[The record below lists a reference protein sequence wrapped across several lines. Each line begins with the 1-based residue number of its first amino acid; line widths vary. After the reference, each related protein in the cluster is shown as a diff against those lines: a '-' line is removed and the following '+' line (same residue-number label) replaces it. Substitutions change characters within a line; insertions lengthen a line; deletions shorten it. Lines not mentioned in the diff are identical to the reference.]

1 MSKKPTLVYI
11 HGATATS
18 VSFSYIRNHFFHKE
32 ILLDYDC
39 SQGFYRNLNSMRQQ
53 LEGKDNL
60 FFIGH
65 SLGGIYALHL
75 ANHFKDQTLGGV
87 TLSTPYGGSK
97 EAAYLKLLFP
107 FSRLL
112 REVTPCSKPI
122 TDLNDMEIPSIWTN
136 VVTSKDNG
144 LWRTEPNDGI
154 VTQASMRH
162 RSDMELVDLDVNHY
176 EVVVS
181 AKAIDIIADNIKSV
195 MNQKNLT
202 KEQ

>member
-1 MSKKPTLVYI
+1 MDKKLTLVYI

-18 VSFSYIRNHFFHKE
+18 LSFSYIREHFSYDE
-32 ILLDYDC
+32 VLIDYDC
-39 SQGFYRNLNSMRQQ
+39 ANGFYRNLDQMIEQ
-53 LEGKDNL
+53 LSNIDNL

-97 EAAYLKLLFP
+97 EAAYLKILFP

-112 REVTPCSKPI
+112 REVSPCASPI
-122 TDLNDMEIPSIWTN
+122 ADLKNIEAPSLWTN
-136 VVTSKDNG
+136 VVTNKDNG
-144 LWRTEPNDGI
+144 LWKTEPNDGI
-154 VTQASMRH
+154 VTRASMCQRT
-162 RSDMELVDLDVNHY
+162 DIDLVELDVNHY

-181 AKAIDIIADNIKSV
+181 PATIKIISEHIKKAPA
-195 MNQKNLT
+195 T
-202 KEQ
+202 K

>member
-1 MSKKPTLVYI
+1 MKEKPTLVYI

-18 VSFSYIRNHFFHKE
+18 LSFSYIRHHF
-32 ILLDYDC
+32 DYDEVLIDYSC
-39 SQGFYRNLNSMRQQ
+39 DHGFYNNLEKMAEQ

-75 ANHFKDQTLGGV
+75 ANRFPDQTLGGV

-97 EAAYLKLLFP
+97 EAFYLRFLFP
-107 FSRLL
+107 FNKLL
-112 REVTPCSKPI
+112 REVGPCSEPI
-122 TDLNDMEIPSIWTN
+122 ADLRNMKVPRLWAN
-136 VVTSKDNG
+136 VVTKKDNG
-144 LWRTEPNDGI
+144 LWQTEPNDGI

-162 RSDMELVDLDVNHY
+162 RSDMELIDLDVNHY

-181 AKAIDIIADNIKSV
+181 PDSVKIIDERIKKAPVN
-195 MNQKNLT
+195 
-202 KEQ
+202 

>member
-1 MSKKPTLVYI
+1 MSSELTLVYI

-18 VSFSYIRNHFFHKE
+18 LSFSYIRQHFKFDE
-32 ILLDYDC
+32 VLLDYDC
-39 SQGFYRNLNSMRQQ
+39 TNGFYRNLEEMSNQ
-53 LEGKDNL
+53 LKDKTNL

-65 SLGGIYALHL
+65 SLGGIYSLHL
-75 ANHFKDQTLGGV
+75 ADQFREKTVGGV

-97 EAAYLKLLFP
+97 EASYLKFLFP
-107 FSRLL
+107 FSRML
-112 REVTPCSKPI
+112 REVGPGSSPI
-122 TDLNDMEIPSIWTN
+122 TDLRKIESPKIWAN

-162 RSDMELVDLDVNHY
+162 RRDIELIDLDVNHY

-181 AKAIDIIADNIKSV
+181 PDTVNIISDRIKKASVIANGCP
-195 MNQKNLT
+195 
-202 KEQ
+202 

>member
-1 MSKKPTLVYI
+1 MDKKPTLVYI

-18 VSFSYIRNHFFHKE
+18 LSFSYIKQQFNYDE
-32 ILLDYDC
+32 VLIDYDC
-39 SQGFYRNLNSMRQQ
+39 TNGFYRNLDEMSEQ
-53 LEGKDNL
+53 LSEKSSL
-60 FFIGH
+60 FFVGH

-75 ANHFKDQTLGGV
+75 ANKFPEKTLGGV

-112 REVTPCSKPI
+112 REVSPCGKPI
-122 TDLNDMEIPSIWTN
+122 ADLNKMEVPKLWAN
-136 VVTSKDNG
+136 VVTKKDNG

-162 RSDMELVDLDVNHY
+162 RSDMELIDLDVNHY
-176 EVVVS
+176 EVVLSPKSV
-181 AKAIDIIADNIKSV
+181 DIISQRINS
-195 MNQKNLT
+195 L
-202 KEQ
+202 KER

>member
-1 MSKKPTLVYI
+1 MDKKLTLVYI

-18 VSFSYIRNHFFHKE
+18 VSFSYIRTHLTHDE

-39 SQGFYRNLNSMRQQ
+39 TNGFYRNLDQMIAQ
-53 LEGKDNL
+53 LSSVDNL

-75 ANHFKDQTLGGV
+75 ADHFKDKTLGGV
-87 TLSTPYGGSK
+87 TLSTPYGGSN

-112 REVTPCSKPI
+112 REVSPCARPI
-122 TDLNDMEIPSIWTN
+122 SDLQKMEVPKSWTN
-136 VVTSKDNG
+136 VVTKKDNG

-154 VTQASMRH
+154 VTQASMKYRP
-162 RSDMELVDLDVNHY
+162 DMELIDLDVNHY
-176 EVVVS
+176 EIVVCPDVINIINDRIK
-181 AKAIDIIADNIKSV
+181 KASIGN
-195 MNQKNLT
+195 NGCP
-202 KEQ
+202 

>member
-1 MSKKPTLVYI
+1 MKEKPTLVYI

-18 VSFSYIRNHFFHKE
+18 LSFSYIRQQFNYNE
-32 ILLDYDC
+32 ILIDYDC
-39 SQGFYRNLNSMRQQ
+39 TNGFYRNLDEMSERLDNKS
-53 LEGKDNL
+53 NL
-60 FFIGH
+60 FFVGH

-75 ANHFKDQTLGGV
+75 ANRFPDQTLGGV

-97 EAAYLKLLFP
+97 EAAYLKILFP

-112 REVTPCSKPI
+112 REVSPCASPI
-122 TDLNDMEIPSIWTN
+122 TDLKKMEVPRLWAN
-136 VVTSKDNG
+136 VVTKKDNG

-162 RSDMELVDLDVNHY
+162 RSDMELIDLDVNHY

-181 AKAIDIIADNIKSV
+181 PDSVNIISERIKSI
-195 MNQKNLT
+195 NLT
-202 KEQ
+202 RER